1 MSSGVF
7 GSIRPANVNPSI
19 DVEILYYYR
28 PTRSTTSSDFSGFK
42 SLNPSEVLIQS
53 KTESGSAIQGIFDL
67 RLPLNEFNRK
77 GFYSI
82 YIRPKVLTA
91 KIVDVSVLASYTD
104 VKGLVLNLNDGDLAS
119 AGVTDLTGYR
129 IEFSDGSSR
138 LIKTC
143 NRCEPTIVNTGDG
156 YPKTTRYNLTDTSSE
171 YVFCTVSP
179 SSSPTFKP
187 NASPYIGKPT
197 EEISVI
203 NTKFTPQLLEV
214 EMTENDADTISYML
228 KGAQVR
234 DRDNG
239 IITTYNDENEI
250 YQQFDYYTVKNKLG
264 EALYDVKKPRTNIDG
279 DQDYDNVIGN

>member
-53 KTESGSAIQGIFDL
+53 KTESGSAIQGVFDL

-91 KIVDVSVLASYTD
+91 KIVDVNVLASYTD

-156 YPKTTRYNLTDTSSE
+156 YPKTTRYNLTDTSSD

-187 NASPYIGKPT
+187 NASPYIGKHT

-279 DQDYDNVIGN
+279 DQDYDNVIGD

>member
-53 KTESGSAIQGIFDL
+53 KTESGSTIQGIFDL

-82 YIRPKVLTA
+82 YIRPKVLKA
-91 KIVDVSVLASYTD
+91 KIVDVSVLASYTN

-156 YPKTTRYNLTDTSSE
+156 YPKTTRYNLTDTSSD

-187 NASPYIGKPT
+187 NASPYIGTPT

-279 DQDYDNVIGN
+279 DQDYDNVIGD

>member
-53 KTESGSAIQGIFDL
+53 KTESGSTIQGIFDL

-156 YPKTTRYNLTDTSSE
+156 YPKTTRYNLTDTSSD

-279 DQDYDNVIGN
+279 DQDYDNVIGD

>member
-53 KTESGSAIQGIFDL
+53 KTESGSTIQGIFDL
-67 RLPLNEFNRK
+67 RLPLNQFNRK

-82 YIRPKVLTA
+82 YIRPKVLKA
-91 KIVDVSVLASYTD
+91 KIVDVSVLASYTN

-156 YPKTTRYNLTDTSSE
+156 YPKTTRYNLTDTSSD

-187 NASPYIGKPT
+187 NASPYIGTPT

-279 DQDYDNVIGN
+279 DQDYDNVIGD